1 MGELTSAGYKY
12 IDEETQE
19 ETIIP
24 RAKVQIE
31 EYSYDA
37 DTLQKK
43 RRLFRMCKDEYGQ
56 LDDATINNLV
66 EFYLN
71 HPEKMEETNLKDPNY
86 KKFCSTE

>member
-56 LDDATINNLV
+56 LDDATINILV
-66 EFYLN
+66 DFYLN

-86 KKFCSTE
+86 KKFVSTE

>member
-37 DTLQKK
+37 DTLQK
-43 RRLFRMCKDEYGQ
+43 R
-56 LDDATINNLV
+56 
-66 EFYLN
+66 
-71 HPEKMEETNLKDPNY
+71 
-86 KKFCSTE
+86 